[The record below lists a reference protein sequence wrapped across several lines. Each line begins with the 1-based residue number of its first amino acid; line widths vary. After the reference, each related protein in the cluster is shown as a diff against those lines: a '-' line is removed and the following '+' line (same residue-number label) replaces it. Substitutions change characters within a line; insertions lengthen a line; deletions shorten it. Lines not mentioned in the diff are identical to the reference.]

1 MKTNIYLIRHAE
13 STANNEGIFGGI
25 TDFNLSNNGFKQAED
40 LALKFE
46 NINIDGIYSSPLKR
60 AVQTI
65 MPTARLINKQINI
78 VDELREIDFGEWENK
93 LISELR
99 TKYPA
104 QTNYIDN
111 TEYYKDING
120 QEDTYDVANRMEKAI
135 KQISNNNINKNII
148 IVSHCAA
155 IKAFLCKIKNIP
167 FEYTKKRIEKI
178 DNASVRKLVYNNNTF
193 KINVML

>member
-65 MPTARLINKQINI
+65 IPTGK
-78 VDELREIDFGEWENK
+78 
-93 LISELR
+93 
-99 TKYPA
+99 
-104 QTNYIDN
+104 
-111 TEYYKDING
+111 
-120 QEDTYDVANRMEKAI
+120 
-135 KQISNNNINKNII
+135 
-148 IVSHCAA
+148 
-155 IKAFLCKIKNIP
+155 
-167 FEYTKKRIEKI
+167 
-178 DNASVRKLVYNNNTF
+178 
-193 KINVML
+193 